1 MTYWPVSTMH
11 TSVAAAVEHDGLEV
25 KIEGLEENY

>member
-1 MTYWPVSTMH
+1 MH